1 MKICYGKKVHEIVD
15 AALEVV
21 NAANSERK
29 RLDWR
34 LNQGEIAEQQ
44 HLKAAAELRQRKA
57 AAVADA
63 NLEIEKIRQQHA
75 KAVSDWDTLDGAKLD
90 EADAKLLQLCD
101 RMSAQQFQQ
110 LCDKHR
116 ENSVMLK
123 LLADYAERHADL
135 GLTAD
140 RPADAKTRLRNF
152 DTFCATAS
160 RAVQSPDTI
169 AAALFVDG
177 RADTP
182 SVNYLYGSDGES

>member
-1 MKICYGKKVHEIVD
+1 MKISYGRKIHDVVD
-15 AALEVV
+15 AALEVI
-21 NAANSERK
+21 NAADSERK

-57 AAVADA
+57 AAVIDA
-63 NLEIEKIRQQHA
+63 NLAIEKIRQQHA

-110 LCDKHR
+110 LCTKHR
-116 ENSVMLK
+116 ENSVMLG
-123 LLADYAERHADL
+123 LLADFAERHADL

-152 DTFCATAS
+152 DVFCATAS

-177 RADTP
+177 RADAP
-182 SVNYLYGSDGES
+182 SVNYLYSSGGES

>member
-1 MKICYGKKVHEIVD
+1 MKISYGKRVHDVVD
-15 AALEVV
+15 AALEII
-21 NAANSERK
+21 NAANTERK

-34 LNQGEIAEQQ
+34 LNEGEIAEQQ

-123 LLADYAERHADL
+123 LLADYAERHSAL
-135 GLTAD
+135 GLSAD
-140 RPADAKTRLRNF
+140 RPADAKTRLTNF
-152 DTFCATAS
+152 NTFCATAS
-160 RAVQSPDTI
+160 RAVQSPDTL

-177 RADTP
+177 RADVP
-182 SVNYLYGSDGES
+182 SVNYVYTSGSES

>member
-1 MKICYGKKVHEIVD
+1 MKTCYGKKVHAVVD
-15 AALEVV
+15 AALEVI

-29 RLDWR
+29 QLDWR
-34 LNQGEIAEQQ
+34 LNEGKIAEQD

-57 AAVADA
+57 AAVAGA
-63 NLEIEKIRQQHA
+63 NLAIEEIRQQHA

-110 LCDKHR
+110 LCTKHK
-116 ENSVMLK
+116 ENSVMLG
-123 LLADYAERHADL
+123 LLADFAERHADL
-135 GLTAD
+135 GLVAD

-160 RAVQSPDTI
+160 RAVQSPDTL

-177 RADTP
+177 RADVP
-182 SVNYLYGSDGES
+182 SVNYCYSDGGES

>member
-1 MKICYGKKVHEIVD
+1 MKINYGRRVHDVVD
-15 AALEVV
+15 AALEIIN
-21 NAANSERK
+21 NADSERK

-75 KAVSDWDTLDGAKLD
+75 KAVSDWDSLDGAKLD

-110 LCDKHR
+110 LCDKYR
-116 ENSVMLK
+116 ENSVMLG
-123 LLADYAERHADL
+123 LLADFAERHADL
-135 GLTAD
+135 GLVAD

-160 RAVQSPDTI
+160 RAVKDPNTI

-177 RADTP
+177 RADAVG
-182 SVNYLYGSDGES
+182 VNYCYSDGSES